1 MNFDLL
7 KSRLTTTYFG
17 INLSRF
23 FLSLFSLLIVRYYS
37 LSILEIP
44 VFILIFSSI
53 IYLFLEIVFNIT
65 GRYPIISF
73 FISAIDLSSI
83 YVFVYISGMNSFFL
97 AGLIYTTALSSQNP
111 KIKQGLFCVVYALSV
126 HCLLIALIFFEKIEY
141 FNILQK
147 GEKLNPLSLVIG
159 LVLTHIVNGLI
170 YYIINR
176 LQNKLNRQHSELET
190 KNNQLEQSYN
200 LLDTDLNIARE
211 FQKKLIPEKSPESFI
226 HYLYHPMMHV
236 GGDFFDF
243 IQFKDPKKIGIFLSD
258 VSGHGVPAAFI
269 TSMIKTT
276 ILQSGN
282 KKENPAE
289 LLKYLNE
296 VLYEQTGG
304 YFITV
309 FYGIYNSANRQIVFA
324 NAGHD
329 WPILIHNGKIETLGG
344 KRSVPI
350 GVFSNQEIKDR
361 KKNYENITKKF
372 PSASKILFFTDGFS
386 EVRKENGEGKF
397 FEEEEMSRSFLSL
410 NHLTGQ
416 TYLKELFQT
425 LIRFRG
431 SEQFED
437 DICIISLEVPSEKK

>member
-17 INLSRF
+17 INVSRF

-44 VFILIFSSI
+44 VFILISGSLV
-53 IYLFLEIVFNIT
+53 YLLLEIVFNIT
-65 GRYPIISF
+65 GRYPITSF
-73 FISAIDLSSI
+73 WVSAIDLSSI
-83 YVFVYISGMNSFFL
+83 YIFVYISGMNSFFL

-126 HCLLIALIFFEKIEY
+126 HCLLIVLIFFEKIEY

-159 LVLTHIVNGLI
+159 LVLTHIVNILI
-170 YYIINR
+170 YYIIHR
-176 LQNKLNRQHSELET
+176 LQNKLNRQRTELET
-190 KNNQLEQSYN
+190 KKNQLEQSYN
-200 LLDTDLNIARE
+200 LLDADLNVARE
-211 FQKKLIPEKSPESFI
+211 FQKKLIPEKSPQSFV

-243 IQFKDPKKIGIFLSD
+243 IQFRDSKKIGIFLSD

-309 FYGIYNSANRQIVFA
+309 FYGIYNNVNRQIVFA

-329 WPILIHNGKIETLGG
+329 WPILIHNGKIETLSG

-372 PSASKILFFTDGFS
+372 PFDSKILFFTDGFS

-397 FEEEEMSRSFLSL
+397 FEEEEMNRSFLSL

-416 TYLKELFQT
+416 TYLKELFQI
-425 LIRFRG
+425 LINFRG

-437 DICIISLEVPSEKK
+437 DICIISLEVSSEEK